1 MPWSVFRPGREILI
15 GYHLAQEGLIPEF
28 LNLVILGQAIKGAD
42 VEDPSFKGAVESLDF
57 YPPED
62 VGFQESFLGR
72 APLGITQWAG
82 FLRILIVHPGE
93 EFQHPSLRRVKALEL
108 EHYLVA
114 KSSPA
119 VLVEGTRFANHNTLE
134 PGGKTGVLEIQE
146 LGFVFQ
152 PDLGYILQARDF
164 FQMRI

>member
-15 GYHLAQEGLIPEF
+15 SYHLAQEGLVPEF

-42 VEDPSFKGAVESLDF
+42 VEDPSFKGAVESLNF

-62 VGFQESFLGR
+62 VGFQESFLCR

-82 FLRILIVHPGE
+82 FLWILVVHPRE
-93 EFQHPSLRRVKALEL
+93 KFQHSGLRRVKALEL

-119 VLVEGTRFANHNTLE
+119 VFVKGTWLANHNTLE
-134 PGGKTGVLEIQE
+134 STCKTGVFKIQE

-164 FQMRI
+164 SR